1 MRSATPIK
9 IVFIGRIIE
18 KTHVKKFSTLKSV
31 IFFPARFFQIELY
44 ISSIASVNHSGD
56 RMAEAKSKAFKVTTD

>member
-31 IFFPARFFQIELY
+31 IFFPHVFSRSNY
-44 ISSIASVNHSGD
+44 ISVLSRPSITPATAWRRQNP
-56 RMAEAKSKAFKVTTD
+56 KLSK